1 MLWPMRCYYDFNMIT
16 YICSCIFY
24 TLLVLWCSIIE
35 NWACF
40 VCADVVENPPVCIW
54 SILCNTPPPNNTRPP
69 RLSLCVRLHRK
80 PQLEPPQQNFWPE
93 TGQLNRSCPLGVC
106 SWERDKTTNKE
117 KVKNS
122 IKEDVIRIEKQRRLK
137 VKFFLNSSLHGNRL
151 WCSHLVFPDKCQ
163 CSREV
168 MSCQRE
174 RYGDMKGSCASV
186 CSEKRTK

>member
-24 TLLVLWCSIIE
+24 TLLVLRCSIIE

-54 SILCNTPPPNNTRPP
+54 SILCNPPPPSPPNNTRPP

-106 SWERDKTTNKE
+106 SWERGKTKNKE
-117 KVKNS
+117 KVKKQHKRGLKN
-122 IKEDVIRIEKQRRLK
+122 KEDSKSS
-137 VKFFLNSSLHGNRL
+137 FFSIQ
-151 WCSHLVFPDKCQ
+151 VYM
-163 CSREV
+163 V
-168 MSCQRE
+168 T
-174 RYGDMKGSCASV
+174 GSGVVTLCFQINASAPG
-186 CSEKRTK
+186 K

>member
-24 TLLVLWCSIIE
+24 TLLVLRCSIIE
-35 NWACF
+35 NWACLF
-40 VCADVVENPPVCIW
+40 VLMSSKTLQFVYEASCA
-54 SILCNTPPPNNTRPP
+54 PPPSNNTLPP
-69 RLSLCVRLHRK
+69 RLSLCVRIHRK
-80 PQLEPPQQNFWPE
+80 PQLKPPQQNFWPE

-106 SWERDKTTNKE
+106 SWERDKTKNKE

-163 CSREV
+163 RSREV
-168 MSCQRE
+168 MSCQWE
-174 RYGDMKGSCASV
+174 RHGDMKGSCASV
-186 CSEKRTK
+186 CSEKRAN